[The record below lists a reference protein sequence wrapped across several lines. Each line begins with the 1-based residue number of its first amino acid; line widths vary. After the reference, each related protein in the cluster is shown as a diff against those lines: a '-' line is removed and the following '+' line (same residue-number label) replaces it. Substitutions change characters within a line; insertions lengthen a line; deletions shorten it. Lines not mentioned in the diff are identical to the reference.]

1 MTIAIIDTVVAPA
14 YKNLMEKIAFED
26 RTVCKPIKQAGQHHE
41 CACDSRTQ
49 TYIICILDHNEH
61 AYGCPNKVSPDITNS
76 IAYIL
81 PD

>member
-1 MTIAIIDTVVAPA
+1 MTTAIIDTVVAPA

-49 TYIICILDHNEH
+49 TYILCAI
-61 AYGCPNKVSPDITNS
+61 PSPRHS
-76 IAYIL
+76 L
-81 PD
+81 PAA